1 MLRPMAISA
10 LVVDSLSNSPIV
22 ILKEIDGER
31 TLPIWI
37 GQLEATAIASIL
49 QGIKFPRP
57 MTHDLFKNIIDL
69 INAKIKKV
77 EICDLKDSILCA
89 LIYINHNGKEIS
101 LDARPTDALALA
113 LRVNAPIFVV
123 EEVIQKAKQVVL
135 KRNRE
140 HKSTEKKNWKEIL
153 VNLRPEDFGKY
164 KM

>member
-77 EICDLKDSILCA
+77 EICDLKDSILYA

-140 HKSTEKKNWKEIL
+140 HKSTEKKN
-153 VNLRPEDFGKY
+153 
-164 KM
+164 